1 MINKRK
7 GLISMFDKILND
19 YLKEECGEMENE
31 ILTSLSSDEIR
42 NIYEYGCC
50 SSAPGAF
57 TYYYQT
63 KAFFDKH
70 SEECLEI
77 LQLAIND
84 YMIDPNDFN
93 FTKNNITWLCVELTV
108 SNFMSYYEN
117 NEYLYNEEE
126 E

>member
-1 MINKRK
+1 
-7 GLISMFDKILND
+7 MFEKILNI
-19 YLKEECGEMENE
+19 YMEERSEMENE
-31 ILTSLSSDEIR
+31 ILNSLSEYEIK

-63 KAFFDKH
+63 NAFFDKYA
-70 SEECLEI
+70 EECLEI

-84 YMIDPNDFN
+84 CMIDPNNFN
-93 FTKNNITWLCVELTV
+93 FTKNNITWLVVEMTV

-117 NEYLYNEEE
+117 NEYSYDEDEETEEE